1 MVTVYLGVGSNVGDS
16 LAHMGGALSG
26 LARSN
31 GIAWVRMSSVITTDP
46 VGPVQQG
53 KFLNAAIELRTSLSP
68 QALHQLLRELEAQAG
83 REPVGTR
90 QRWGPRTLDLDILL
104 YGDAVIDDAA
114 LTVPHPSMHER
125 WFVLAPLAELGPNAM
140 HPLLKESVAK
150 LLAELPSPG

>member
-16 LAHMGGALSG
+16 LAHLLGALSG

-31 GIAWVRMSSVITTDP
+31 RVAWVRMSSVITTDP

-53 KFLNAAIELRTSLSP
+53 RFLNAAIQLRTSLSAE
-68 QALHQLLRELEAQAG
+68 ALHQLLRELEAQAG

-125 WFVLAPLAELGPNAM
+125 WFVLAPLAELDPNVM
-140 HPLLKESVAK
+140 HPLLKKSVAQ
-150 LLAELPSPG
+150 LLKDLPLH

>member
-16 LAHMGGALSG
+16 LAHLIGAVSG
-26 LARSN
+26 LSQSPS
-31 GIAWVRMSSVITTDP
+31 IAWVRMSSVITTDP

-53 KFLNAAIELRTSLSP
+53 KFLNAAIELHTSLSP
-68 QALHQLLRELEAQAG
+68 VALHQLLRQLEAQAG

-104 YGDAVIDDAA
+104 FGDAVIDDAA

-125 WFVLAPLAELGPNAM
+125 RFVLAPLAELAPHAI
-140 HPLLKESVAK
+140 HPLLKMSVSQ
-150 LLAELPSPG
+150 LLKDLPSPG